1 MNKFQLYRLLRKN
14 TNLSYKRSPAFEQN
28 KWAKLLIYL
37 GAGMFALYL
46 IMYGCIVGMAAKGE
60 AGMMLAFAP
69 ALYRHRVFLDWRA
82 REWLQSAVA
91 LHVCALLYH
100 PAVCWREL
108 RTGTARA
115 GNLRAAH
122 DLEQSDLSV
131 LPYTD

>member
-69 ALYRHRVFLDWRA
+69 FYMAIDFLLNIQTYFGKMWI
-82 REWLQSAVA
+82 WILS
-91 LHVCALLYH
+91 
-100 PAVCWREL
+100 PAPPP
-108 RTGTARA
+108 G
-115 GNLRAAH
+115 
-122 DLEQSDLSV
+122 DFPP
-131 LPYTD
+131 LP